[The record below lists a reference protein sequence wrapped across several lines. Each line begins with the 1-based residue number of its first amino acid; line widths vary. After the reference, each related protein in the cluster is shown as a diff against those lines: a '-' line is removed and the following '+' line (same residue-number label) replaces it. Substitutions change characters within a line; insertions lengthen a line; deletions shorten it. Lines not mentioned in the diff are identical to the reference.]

1 MEQRR
6 AARLVIREGV
16 RVRAVVLCQ
25 AQSSVTRQEPLEHG
39 LTEVGV
45 ECHPGRLAG
54 VGVVEGTRAAV
65 RVVHYHRIGLVVRP
79 FAENGRHALTAITKT
94 SNARA
99 LATDRESSVVKRT
112 LELSRA

>member
-1 MEQRR
+1 MLTICPRRVKEGGVQRTEVVVKLHARRR
-6 AARLVIREGV
+6 ASLG
-16 RVRAVVLCQ
+16 RVVA
-25 AQSSVTRQEPLEHG
+25 
-39 LTEVGV
+39 
-45 ECHPGRLAG
+45 
-54 VGVVEGTRAAV
+54 TRAAV